1 MPDPP
6 AAEQAL
12 GLGAYLTSQPGI
24 GGKLRTEAEDFQ
36 VIELGPGPKQADDG
50 RFAAARVR
58 LRNWETNRFV
68 GKAAQRLRIKRQQ
81 VGFAGMKDKRAVTEQ
96 WFTFQMRGDFCHE
109 LEDLQDVQ
117 VLETRRTATRQF
129 AGAHDGNR
137 FVLRIRDH
145 TAEPGQVEGIIE
157 GIRREG
163 GVPHYFGPQ
172 RFGSG
177 VRPTTHLMGKAL
189 VAGDLEEA
197 VRLYCGHPTDGER
210 DDTYHARMIYE
221 TTRDAAATL
230 EFLPHQLD
238 LEHGILE
245 RLVRE
250 PGNWV
255 YALNS
260 MPANLLTLFVHSWQS
275 FIFNHIVTAR
285 LAAGLG
291 LNTAHIGDRVM
302 AFEDDG
308 LRTHLVT
315 PANQQRIQAEIDAG
329 RASPTVILP
338 GMNVDLAEGKPG
350 EIERAVLEKYDVHP
364 REFRAYAMPSLA
376 SAGRRRCALQRVEDL
391 TLEWIDG
398 DPVIG
403 FSLGRGSYATVVM
416 REVMKA
422 SLDDY

>member
-1 MPDPP
+1 MPAPP

-24 GGKLRTEAEDFQ
+24 GGKLRTESEDFQ
-36 VIELGPGPKQADDG
+36 VIELGPGPKPAPEG
-50 RFAAARVR
+50 RFAAARIR

-68 GKAAQRLRIKRQQ
+68 GKAATRLRLKRQQ

-96 WFTFQMRGDFCHE
+96 WFTFQMRGDDLKQ
-109 LEDLQDVQ
+109 LEELQDVQ
-117 VLETRRTATRQF
+117 ILETRRTATRQF

-145 TAEPGQVEGIIE
+145 TAQPGQVEAIIE
-157 GIRREG
+157 RIRDEG

-189 VAGDLEEA
+189 VQGDLEEA
-197 VRLYCGHPTDGER
+197 VRLYCGHPMEGER
-210 DDTYHARMIYE
+210 DDTFHARMIYE
-221 TTRDAAATL
+221 STRDPQETL
-230 EFLPHQLD
+230 DFLPHQLD

-245 RLVRE
+245 RLVRR
-250 PGNWV
+250 PGDWA
-255 YALNS
+255 YALRA
-260 MPANLLTLFVHSWQS
+260 MPDNLLTLFIHSWQS
-275 FIFNHIVTAR
+275 FIFNHILTAR
-285 LAAGLG
+285 MESGLG
-291 LNTAHIGDRVM
+291 LRTAHLGDRVM

-315 PANQQRIQAEIDAG
+315 AANQARVQAEIDAG
-329 RASPTVILP
+329 RASPTIILP
-338 GMNVDLAEGKPG
+338 GMDVPMAEGEAG
-350 EIERAVLEKYDVHP
+350 EIERRVLAQYGVHP
-364 REFRAYAMPSLA
+364 RDFRAYAMPHLA

-391 TLEWIDG
+391 SLEFVGG

-422 SLDDY
+422 ELEDY

>member
-1 MPDPP
+1 MPEPP

-12 GLGAYLTSQPGI
+12 GLGAYLTPQEGI
-24 GGKLRTEAEDFQ
+24 GGKLRTESEDFQ

-50 RFAAARVR
+50 RFAAARIR

-68 GKAAQRLRIKRQQ
+68 GKAANRLRLKRQQ

-96 WFTFQMRGDFCHE
+96 WFTFQMRGDHVQE
-109 LEDLQDVQ
+109 LEDLQDVE
-117 VLETRRTATRQF
+117 VLEVRRTATRQF

-145 TAEPGQVEGIIE
+145 TAEAGQVEAILD
-157 GIRREG
+157 GIRAEG

-189 VAGDLEEA
+189 VKGDLEEA
-197 VRLYCGHPTDGER
+197 VRLYCGHPMEGER
-210 DDTYHARMIYE
+210 DDTYHARQIYE
-221 TTRDAAATL
+221 ETRDPQATL

-245 RLVRE
+245 RLVRKPE
-250 PGNWV
+250 DWS
-255 YALNS
+255 YALRA
-260 MPANLLTLFVHSWQS
+260 MPSNLLTLFVHSWQS
-275 FIFNHIVTAR
+275 YIFNHILTAR
-285 LAAGLG
+285 MEAGLG
-291 LNTAHIGDRVM
+291 LRTAHIGDRVM
-302 AFEDDG
+302 AFVDDG
-308 LRTHLVT
+308 MRTHLVT
-315 PANQQRIQAEIDAG
+315 PANQARVQAEIDAG
-329 RASPTVILP
+329 RASPTILLP
-338 GMNVDLAEGKPG
+338 GMDVPLAEGRPG
-350 EIERAVLEKYDVHP
+350 EIEREVLQKYGVNP
-364 REFRAYAMPSLA
+364 RDFRAYNMPSLA
-376 SAGRRRCALQRVEDL
+376 SAGRRRCALQRVDDL

-422 SLDDY
+422 SLDQY